1 MAPRSLIILL
11 THNRPK
17 ILKRCI
23 YTAIKHSKIASDVCW
38 VVIDDSSTEHTL
50 KNLDVLKEFA
60 SSGLDIIHITDSKQ
74 LEIFQI
80 ISKYTLNKDFE

>member
-1 MAPRSLIILL
+1 MTSRTLIVLL

-23 YTAIKHSKIASDVCW
+23 STAIKNSKIASDVCW
-38 VVIDDSSTEHTL
+38 IVIDDSNTEHTL

-60 SSGLDIIHITDSKQ
+60 SSGLDIIHITNSKQ

-80 ISKYTLNKDFE
+80 ISTYTLNQDF